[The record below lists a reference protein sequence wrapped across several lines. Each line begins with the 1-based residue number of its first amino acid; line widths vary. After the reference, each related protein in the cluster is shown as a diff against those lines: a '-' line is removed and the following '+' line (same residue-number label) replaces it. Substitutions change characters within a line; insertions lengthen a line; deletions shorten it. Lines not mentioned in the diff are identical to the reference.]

1 VLIPYPYITNYGFTV
16 DYTLTPT
23 TFVEA
28 VYGSIKNELAGGGSG
43 GILVNDS
50 ANRLNGM
57 ADFPLLYPDAGRVDP
72 RYYQLDALTRTG
84 AIYFDGTSVN
94 LPPLFNWGN
103 LIAGGPPNQQYPGW
117 LNVNKT
123 QDFAVSITKVAGH
136 HTMKAG
142 FYNNHSFKAQNTGAG
157 GAGSFQGTVNFG
169 EDSNNPLDTGFGY
182 ANAAVGVFDRYQQAS
197 QLIEGNM
204 IYNNTEF
211 YLQDNWKVT
220 PRWTLDYGMRF
231 THQQPQYDQFGQ
243 MSGFFPDKWDASA
256 APVLYVPGCKS
267 GVYPCSGNDR
277 NAMNP
282 LTGEILTIPN
292 ANNSSA
298 FIGTV
303 VPNSGNR
310 LNGIIAA
317 GQGIAKT
324 GYTWPSMVFGPRFGT
339 AYDLSG
345 DQRFVVRG
353 GVGLFYDRPDGNTV
367 FSIPSNPPFAD
378 SQDLRNG
385 NLRDLAGAVSTVGTP
400 DLITFQYDADI
411 PSSVQWNAGI
421 QMVLPWS
428 SSLDLSYVGSHGY
441 NMMGGF
447 QGGNRVDLN
456 SIDLGA
462 AYLPENQDPTKSSTV
477 PGAAALPDVMLRT
490 YRGLNAIG
498 QNTTGFHETYHSIQ
512 ASLNRRFVN
521 GLSFGVNYTL
531 GLSFTGNT
539 GLPGNVQRLQHS
551 PDGTVSLR
559 ADNAQWEDLMKNL
572 DLRRHTIVANAV
584 WDLPDMTADSGG
596 KRVVAAILNDWQL
609 SGVLSAG
616 SAGAYDLSYSYQRD
630 GASVNLTGS
639 SSFPARIVYTGDPGS
654 GCSDNQYA
662 QFNASAVAGP
672 TYFSDGLESGR
683 NLLRNCAN
691 KTVDLA
697 LVRNFRLGGG
707 RQAQVR
713 VDAFNAFN
721 VLIYNN
727 SQRQLQL
734 TNPTDQ
740 GIRNS
745 EFLADG
751 SVNPDKTQPK
761 SAGFGAVTSAQ
772 NMRTV
777 QLTFRLS
784 F

>member
-1 VLIPYPYITNYGFTV
+1 
-16 DYTLTPT
+16 
-23 TFVEA
+23 
-28 VYGSIKNELAGGGSG
+28 
-43 GILVNDS
+43 
-50 ANRLNGM
+50 
-57 ADFPLLYPDAGRVDP
+57 
-72 RYYQLDALTRTG
+72 
-84 AIYFDGTSVN
+84 
-94 LPPLFNWGN
+94 
-103 LIAGGPPNQQYPGW
+103 
-117 LNVNKT
+117 
-123 QDFAVSITKVAGH
+123 
-136 HTMKAG
+136 MKAG
-142 FYNNHSFKAQNTGAG
+142 F
-157 GAGSFQGTVNFG
+157 
-169 EDSNNPLDTGFGY
+169 
-182 ANAAVGVFDRYQQAS
+182 
-197 QLIEGNM
+197 
-204 IYNNTEF
+204 YNNTEF
-211 YLQDNWKVT
+211 YLQDNWKVNS
-220 PRWTLDYGMRF
+220 RLTLDYGMRF

-243 MSGFFPDKWDASA
+243 MSGFFPEKWNASA
-256 APVLYVPGCKS
+256 APMLYVPGCAS
-267 GVYPCSGNDR
+267 GTYPCSGNDR

-282 LTGEILTIPN
+282 LTGEILSIPN

-303 VPNSGNR
+303 VPNSGDR
-310 LNGIIAA
+310 LNGILAA
-317 GQGIAKT
+317 GNGIAKT
-324 GYTWPSMVFGPRFGT
+324 GYTWPSMVFGPRFGA

-345 DQRFVVRG
+345 DQRLVVRG
-353 GVGLFYDRPDGNTV
+353 GLGLFYDRPDGNTV

-385 NLRDLAGAVSTVGTP
+385 NLQDLASSVSTVGTP
-400 DLITFQYDADI
+400 DMITFQYDADI
-411 PSSVQWNAGI
+411 PSSVQWNAGV

-428 SSLDLSYVGSHGY
+428 SSLDLSYVGTHGY
-441 NMMGGF
+441 NRMAGF

-490 YRGLNAIG
+490 FQGLNSIG

-521 GLSFGVNYTL
+521 GLSFGLNYTL

-539 GLPGNVQRLQHS
+539 GLPNPVQRYQHT
-551 PDGTVSLR
+551 PDGTVTLR
-559 ADNAQWEDLMKNL
+559 ADNAQWEDLMKTL
-572 DLRRHTIVANAV
+572 DNRRHTIVANAV

-616 SAGAYDLSYSYQRD
+616 SAGAYDLSYTYRD
-630 GASVNLTGS
+630 NGSNVNLTGS
-639 SSFPARIVYTGDPGS
+639 SSFPARIVYNGDAGS

-672 TYFSDGLESGR
+672 TYFSDGMESGR
-683 NLLRNCAN
+683 NILQGCAN

-721 VLIYNN
+721 VLVYNGR
-727 SQRQLQL
+727 QTQLQL
-734 TNPTDQ
+734 TNPVDQ
-740 GIRNS
+740 DVRNAQ
-745 EFLADG
+745 FLDNG
-751 SVNPDKTQPK
+751 SVDPNKTQPK
-761 SAGFGAVTSAQ
+761 NAGFGAVNSAQ
-772 NMRTV
+772 DMRTV